1 MNRRRKISLLNT
13 IPRNTV
19 PPRITAREATA
30 VIAAM
35 IAAMTAVLTAGGA
48 AIARILVAG
57 GAVSV
62 AVDAGV
68 VVAISARVAAA
79 IFLLLSTL
87 RRKAES
93 AVLTVAMTV
102 AIDAI
107 VEMIAGAVIR
117 IVAATKIVVPVAIL
131 TIVVIL
137 RVPPKLLMS
146 KFSFPAN
153 LSRNIATARSRK
165 FLIP

>member
-1 MNRRRKISLLNT
+1 
-13 IPRNTV
+13 
-19 PPRITAREATA
+19 
-30 VIAAM
+30 
-35 IAAMTAVLTAGGA
+35 MTAVLTAGGA

-131 TIVVIL
+131 TIAAVIL

-165 FLIP
+165 LLIQ

>member
-1 MNRRRKISLLNT
+1 
-13 IPRNTV
+13 
-19 PPRITAREATA
+19 
-30 VIAAM
+30 M

-131 TIVVIL
+131 TIAAVIL

-165 FLIP
+165 LLIQ